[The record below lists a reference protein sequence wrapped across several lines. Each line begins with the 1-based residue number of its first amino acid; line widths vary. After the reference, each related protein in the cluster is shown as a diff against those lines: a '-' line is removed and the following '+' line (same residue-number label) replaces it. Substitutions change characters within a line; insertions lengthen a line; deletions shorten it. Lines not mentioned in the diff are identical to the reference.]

1 MAPRPRAGGRGE
13 GDRRRDERSRRR
25 ARRSRPRRVARA
37 RRGPRDGSPGPARR
51 GGHVRG
57 RLGHNG
63 RGRVA
68 GRGPGGPLSPHRG
81 RRDTAV
87 ALSPALQLDAAGFS
101 YGAVAALSAVSFA
114 VAPGERVALL
124 GRNGAGKST
133 LVRLVT
139 GLLHPDEGTVRVGDW
154 DTCDYAPE
162 DLARRVGSVFQHA
175 DQQLFARTVREDVS
189 FGPRALGY
197 GEREVARRASDALEA
212 LALTA
217 HAAQHPYDLPPA
229 LRTLAALAGALALEP
244 AVLVLDEPTVGLDR
258 ALRAQVAGALH
269 EHVARGAALLVVTHD
284 LGFAAETLD
293 RGIVLDRGHLAYDEP
308 LATLLASAERLKP
321 LGLVPPAVAALS
333 VALELPG
340 LPVREREAAHTLARV
355 AGAQPRP

>member
-1 MAPRPRAGGRGE
+1 M
-13 GDRRRDERSRRR
+13 
-25 ARRSRPRRVARA
+25 
-37 RRGPRDGSPGPARR
+37 
-51 GGHVRG
+51 
-57 RLGHNG
+57 
-63 RGRVA
+63 
-68 GRGPGGPLSPHRG
+68 
-81 RRDTAV
+81 

-101 YGAVAALSAVSFA
+101 YGAVAALCAVSFA